1 VTKFSFYLG
10 DDQDVVERLRRAT
23 ASIWGEV
30 KEVSAGSFWLFIP
43 SGDYERSFGESCQ
56 AVGAVAGYVR
66 HNNLEHIASGG
77 ESFDTHHNRR
87 FIAEIVKDGR
97 WPLGS
102 QWTGS
107 FAAVAHSRGSREVIL
122 CNDPIGNAPVYFSR
136 CGEGILGG
144 TSLIVL
150 SHCIR
155 CEVDAVGILQRIT
168 TPYCNY
174 GRRTLLKQMSRLLPG
189 EWLKLSN
196 KDSGFNS
203 IFDNSLCNGLVNA
216 DVETVARTV
225 WDCLQR
231 EIVLATGVNDRIG
244 VAMSG
249 GWDSRLILGGIAH
262 RGSAIDCYTYGSE
275 DLYESSVAKR
285 CASAVGARHQCFSL
299 ENKYF
304 PSRNNLENLVRETE
318 TANYMEWYPILDAVA
333 GNGEGK
339 PILLLGDLCESIDG
353 RYMENL
359 SSRAARKRSFANS
372 FLRRPDQIAVATVA
386 NFDQWKEK
394 KRKQIIEDVIK
405 NTDNLSPTLASM
417 CTENLI
423 AQEVANDLEL
433 SFMRVRQ
440 NMPAFEPMFDEL
452 FLWFHRIRF
461 LLGSQIPFLASAFR
475 PLSPAMSVRF
485 LRLISTVH
493 PRLRMRRRLMD
504 AMTRLPEFDIL
515 AGIPSAQ
522 IPWLSARSPTLLREL
537 LWGVRSGLDQVMI
550 KSVMK
555 SKNIRRRQ
563 RVLRSI
569 NYINEYRRDN
579 VVPTVQEW
587 FSGKWVKSDSYIQ
600 VAGNRANLSAW
611 PLIGV
616 DISAP
621 ANVSII
627 LDLCQID

>member
-1 VTKFSFYLG
+1 MTKFSFYLG
-10 DDQDVVERLRRAT
+10 DDQSLVKRLRRAT

-30 KEVSAGSFWLFIP
+30 KEVSSGSFWLFIP
-43 SGDYERSFGESCQ
+43 SSDYERSFGESCH
-56 AVGAVAGYVR
+56 ALGAVSGYVR
-66 HNNLEHIASGG
+66 LNDLEHASSGDKPL
-77 ESFDTHHNRR
+77 DTHHNRR
-87 FIAEIVKDGR
+87 FIAEIVKDDH
-97 WPLGS
+97 WPLRN

-107 FAAVAHSRGSREVIL
+107 FAAVAQTRGSQEVIL
-122 CNDPIGNAPVYFSR
+122 CNDPIGYVPVYFSR
-136 CGEGILGG
+136 SYEGILGG

-150 SHCIR
+150 SHCIE
-155 CEVDAVGILQRIT
+155 CEVDAIGVLQRIT

-174 GRRTLLKQMSRLLPG
+174 GRRTLLKQVSRLLPG

-196 KDSGFNS
+196 KDFKLNS
-203 IFDNSLCNGLVNA
+203 ILDNSLCNGLVNA

-231 EIVLATGVNDRIG
+231 EIVLATGVSDRIG

-249 GWDSRLILGGIAH
+249 GWDSRLVLGGIAH

-285 CASAVGARHQCFSL
+285 CASAVGAGHRCFPL

-304 PSRNNLENLVRETE
+304 PLRNNLENLVRESE
-318 TANYMEWYPILDAVA
+318 TANYMEWFPILDALA
-333 GNGEGK
+333 GTGEERTV
-339 PILLLGDLCESIDG
+339 LLLGDLCESIDG

-359 SSRAARKRSFANS
+359 SSREARKRSFANS

-386 NFDQWKEK
+386 TFDQWKER
-394 KRKQIIEDVIK
+394 KRRQIIEDVLK
-405 NTDNLSPTLASM
+405 STENLSPTLAGL
-417 CTENLI
+417 CNEKLI

-433 SFMRVRQ
+433 SFMRVQ
-440 NMPAFEPMFDEL
+440 ENMPAFEPMFDEL

-475 PLSPAMSVRF
+475 PISPAMSVRF

-504 AMTRLPEFDIL
+504 AMTRLPEFDVL
-515 AGIPSAQ
+515 AAIPSAQ
-522 IPWLSARSPTLLREL
+522 IPWLNARSPTLLREL
-537 LWGVRSGLDQVMI
+537 LWGMRSGLDQVMI

-555 SKNIRRRQ
+555 SKNIGRRQ

-569 NYINEYRRDN
+569 NYVNEYRRDN
-579 VVPTVQEW
+579 VVSTVQEW

-600 VAGNRANLSAW
+600 VASSRANLSAW

>member
-1 VTKFSFYLG
+1 LG
-10 DDQDVVERLRRAT
+10 
-23 ASIWGEV
+23 
-30 KEVSAGSFWLFIP
+30 
-43 SGDYERSFGESCQ
+43 
-56 AVGAVAGYVR
+56 
-66 HNNLEHIASGG
+66 HISGG
-77 ESFDTHHNRR
+77 DRPFDTYHNRR
-87 FIAEIVKDGR
+87 FITEIIKDDH
-97 WPLGS
+97 WPLGN

-107 FAAVAHSRGSREVIL
+107 FAAVAHPRGSQEVVL
-122 CNDPIGNAPVYFSR
+122 CNDPVGYTPVYFSR
-136 CGEGILGG
+136 RSEGILGG

-150 SHCIR
+150 SHSIK
-155 CEVDAVGILQRIT
+155 CEVDTVGVLQRIT

-174 GRRTLLKQMSRLLPG
+174 GRRTLLKQISRLLPG

-196 KDSGFNS
+196 KVSGFKS
-203 IFDNSLCNGLVNA
+203 IFDNSLCDGLINA

-231 EIVLATGVNDRIG
+231 EVILATGSSDRIV

-249 GWDSRLILGGIAH
+249 GWDSRLVLGGIAH
-262 RGSAIDCYTYGSE
+262 RGSAIECYTYGSE
-275 DLYESSVAKR
+275 GLYESSIAKR
-285 CASAVGARHQCFSL
+285 CASAVGARHRCFPI

-304 PSRNNLENLVRETE
+304 PSRCNLENLVHETE

-333 GNGEGK
+333 GNKEGK
-339 PILLLGDLCESIDG
+339 PVLLLGDLCESIDG

-359 SSRAARKRSFANS
+359 SSREARKKSFANS
-372 FLRRPDQIAVATVA
+372 FLNRPDQIAVATAA
-386 NFDQWKEK
+386 NFDQWREK
-394 KRKQIIEDVIK
+394 KRKQIIEEVSQSIEH
-405 NTDNLSPTLASM
+405 LSPALAGR
-417 CTENLI
+417 CAENLV
-423 AQEVANDLEL
+423 AQKVADDLEL
-433 SFMRVRQ
+433 SFLRVRE

-504 AMTRLPEFDIL
+504 AVTRLPEFDVL

-550 KSVMK
+550 KAVLK

-569 NYINEYRRDN
+569 NYINEYRREN

-587 FSGKWVKSDSYIQ
+587 FSGKWVKGDSYIQ
-600 VAGNRANLSAW
+600 VARDRANLTAW

-627 LDLCQID
+627 LDLCQVD